1 MGEAGMIRAGF
12 FALTLLAA
20 ACTPPT
26 EEKGEE
32 PAQDPVSTA
41 PMTRDEATAQ
51 DTCGAAAYRA
61 MIGTSIAAASFPATP
76 QIRVIMPGS
85 VVTEDF
91 RADRLN
97 VIVDAGGNITALE
110 CY

>member
-1 MGEAGMIRAGF
+1 MIRAGF

-26 EEKGEE
+26 EDKAEE
-32 PAQDPVSTA
+32 PAQEPVAAA
-41 PMTRDEATAQ
+41 PQTREEATAQ

-76 QIRVIMPGS
+76 QIRVIMPDS
-85 VVTEDF
+85 VVTQDF

-97 VIVDAGGNITALE
+97 VIVDASGNITALE

>member
-1 MGEAGMIRAGF
+1 MIRAGF
-12 FALTLLAA
+12 LALTLLAA

-26 EEKGEE
+26 DDKAAAPE
-32 PAQDPVSTA
+32 PVDVSTA
-41 PMTRDEATAQ
+41 PTTREEATAQ

-61 MIGTSIAAASFPATP
+61 MIGTPIAAASFPATP
-76 QIRVIMPGS
+76 QIRVVMPDS
-85 VVTEDF
+85 AVTQDF

-97 VIVDAGGNITALE
+97 VIVDASGNITALE